1 MISTQVAAASAVGK
15 KGKAIAKT
23 NSNLDAFI
31 RASGAWDDN
40 GVADVQSWIAL
51 MGSQKLVGGEV
62 EDITFSKIQK
72 VLETFDDQVT
82 FQKKQ
87 YVKTIEKRDDFLDV
101 GFLLTD
107 YASDFYDGKQ
117 ITLCVYI

>member
-1 MISTQVAAASAVGK
+1 MLGFTVSSIDPRRRRLRRRLG
-15 KGKAIAKT
+15 
-23 NSNLDAFI
+23 
-31 RASGAWDDN
+31 
-40 GVADVQSWIAL
+40 
-51 MGSQKLVGGEV
+51 
-62 EDITFSKIQK
+62 
-72 VLETFDDQVT
+72 QVT
-82 FQKKQ
+82 FLKKQ

>member
-1 MISTQVAAASAVGK
+1 MQCLFGIPATLAACETLASMPG
-15 KGKAIAKT
+15 
-23 NSNLDAFI
+23 F
-31 RASGAWDDN
+31 
-40 GVADVQSWIAL
+40 AL
-51 MGSQKLVGGEV
+51 
-62 EDITFSKIQK
+62 KIQK

-82 FQKKQ
+82 FIKKQ

-117 ITLCVYI
+117 LTLCVYI

>member
-1 MISTQVAAASAVGK
+1 MSSKALVLALSAFAAAFAPP
-15 KGKAIAKT
+15 
-23 NSNLDAFI
+23 
-31 RASGAWDDN
+31 
-40 GVADVQSWIAL
+40 
-51 MGSQKLVGGEV
+51 GGRGPPAT

-72 VLETFDDQVT
+72 VLEVFDDQVT
-82 FQKKQ
+82 FLKKQ
-87 YVKTIEKRDDFLDV
+87 YVKTIEKRDDFFDV

>member
-1 MISTQVAAASAVGK
+1 MH
-15 KGKAIAKT
+15 
-23 NSNLDAFI
+23 
-31 RASGAWDDN
+31 
-40 GVADVQSWIAL
+40 
-51 MGSQKLVGGEV
+51 GGEA

-72 VLETFDDQVT
+72 VLEVFDDQVT
-82 FQKKQ
+82 FLKKQ

-117 ITLCVYI
+117 TTLCTYI

>member
-1 MISTQVAAASAVGK
+1 M
-15 KGKAIAKT
+15 
-23 NSNLDAFI
+23 
-31 RASGAWDDN
+31 
-40 GVADVQSWIAL
+40 
-51 MGSQKLVGGEV
+51 VGGDV
-62 EDITFSKIQK
+62 EDITFSKIQ
-72 VLETFDDQVT
+72 VT
-82 FQKKQ
+82 FLKKQ

>member
-1 MISTQVAAASAVGK
+1 MVPEFRDTSIHSRICRLIDS
-15 KGKAIAKT
+15 
-23 NSNLDAFI
+23 LLRF
-31 RASGAWDDN
+31 
-40 GVADVQSWIAL
+40 
-51 MGSQKLVGGEV
+51 
-62 EDITFSKIQK
+62 
-72 VLETFDDQVT
+72 

-107 YASDFYDGKQ
+107 YATDFYDGKQ